1 MTRFTFEYDEES
13 FKIRDENRDSDEVI
27 FEVDDELNAM
37 LSCEFLNKQEE
48 LILHYKYSRDGWK
61 RTAGEELSNST
72 FYKTRLELI
81 ENEINNLMEIYSA
94 KNIDMSKF
102 VLLKELQDKFFGSE
116 YKLFEELLL

>member
-27 FEVDDELNAM
+27 FKVDDELNAM

-61 RTAGEELSNST
+61 RTAGSELAKST
-72 FYKTRLELI
+72 YYKTKLDLI
-81 ENEINNLMEIYSA
+81 EKEINNLMEIYSA

-102 VLLKELQDKFFGSE
+102 VLLKELQNKFFGSE
-116 YKLFEELLL
+116 YKLFEELEL